1 MKKTLYNK
9 VAISIIGCLFMVL
22 GGLVSQGWALPFNS
36 RPVLN
41 ANLDYTSS
49 SGQEKSL
56 KEVFQSIGI
65 NTNQYDV
72 YSNQSSAA
80 IFSST
85 ATSNTSAS
93 FIIEL
98 AGNAQ
103 DNEIGI
109 YDYISGQE
117 ATIFGGSQSAG
128 DRANLNF
135 WANGTLNIS
144 IYSNGYLVSSE
155 TYNNFH
161 DAWGLY
167 IYTGTYTFY
176 SEDSKNPNSAPQI
189 LAYQGDGI
197 QQVTVPGGFSG
208 TFGTNHWI
216 FAFEDLPYLS
226 GDKDFQDAVI
236 MVESAEPVP
245 EPATI
250 LLFGTGLIGLAGV
263 ARKKVKKA

>member
-1 MKKTLYNK
+1 MKKALYNK
-9 VAISIIGCLFMVL
+9 LAISIIGCLFMVL

-36 RPVLN
+36 RPVTN
-41 ANLDYTSS
+41 ANLDYTSVPN
-49 SGQEKSL
+49 QEKSL
-56 KEVFQSIGI
+56 KEVFQDIGI
-65 NTNQYDV
+65 DTTQYDV

-85 ATSNTSAS
+85 GSSNTAAS

-98 AGNAQ
+98 AGNAAN
-103 DNEIGI
+103 NEIGI
-109 YDYISGQE
+109 YDYTSGVE
-117 ATIFGGSQSAG
+117 ATIFGGSQTAG

-135 WANGTLNIS
+135 WANGTLNVS
-144 IYSNGYLVSSE
+144 IFSNGSLVSSE
-155 TYNNFH
+155 TYSNFH

-167 IYTGTYTFY
+167 MNTGTYTFY
-176 SEDSKNPNSAPQI
+176 SEDSKNPDSAPQI

-197 QQVTVPGGFSG
+197 QTVTVPGGIPG
-208 TFGTNHWI
+208 TFGPNHWI
-216 FAFEDLPYLS
+216 FAFEDLPYNS
-226 GDKDFQDAVI
+226 SDKDFQDAVI

-263 ARKKVKKA
+263 ARKKVKES